1 MAIKRFAG
9 PVGIYP
15 LISALSLFAF
25 VIHLWTNH
33 NGAVG
38 KILYDPLDLDAQI
51 RNESLGV
58 SLIHPDRHQIVPP

>member
-1 MAIKRFAG
+1 MPIKRFAR
-9 PVGIYP
+9 PVGFYP
-15 LISALSLFAF
+15 IISALSFFAF

-38 KILYDPLDLDAQI
+38 NILYDPLDLDAQI

-58 SLIHPDRHQIVPP
+58 NLPHLELRQIVPP

>member
-1 MAIKRFAG
+1 MAIKRFTG
-9 PVGIYP
+9 PVAFYP
-15 LISALSLFAF
+15 IISALSFFAF

-38 KILYDPLDLDAQI
+38 NILYDPLDLDPQI

-58 SLIHPDRHQIVPP
+58 SLPHLDRHQIVPP